1 MLMSTGKLLL
11 WLILLESVRGDGL
24 AGTDGARTQSPTG
37 GRGGGHQTTQTL
49 LISPKQV
56 TQQPTSLWKCLFK
69 AG

>member
-1 MLMSTGKLLL
+1 MLVSTGKLLL

-49 LISPKQV
+49 PISPKQV
-56 TQQPTSLWKCLFK
+56 TPSTEL
-69 AG
+69 